1 MSLLQQYRYICAV
14 LAVFMCASA
23 WAGNPNVLISGTT
36 ASFSSPS
43 VGSPTTQTIT
53 LTFGDNG
60 NPTDGASLSAL
71 AFGGTNSGDFAI
83 IGGTCAPGTT
93 VLSDGNTS
101 CTVIVR
107 YTPSSSANETAALDG
122 TCTTVGL
129 VGGFT
134 LTCNGASAEV
144 TSLFG
149 AVLAALIQLPMLD
162 PKMLTL
168 LFSLLLAIGVYFAN
182 RKRA

>member
-1 MSLLQQYRYICAV
+1 MNLLQRYRYLCAV
-14 LAVFMCASA
+14 LAVFVCASA
-23 WAGNPNVLISGTT
+23 WAGNPNVLIFGNT
-36 ASFSSPS
+36 ANFSSTG

-60 NPTDGASLSAL
+60 FSTDGAALSAL
-71 AFGGTNSGDFAI
+71 AFGGANAGDFAVV
-83 IGGTCAPGTT
+83 GGTCSPGTT
-93 VLSDGNTS
+93 VLSDSNTS
-101 CTVIVR
+101 CTVVVQ
-107 YTPSSSANETAALDG
+107 YTPSSSANETAQLNG

-129 VGGFT
+129 LGGFT
-134 LTCNGASAEV
+134 LTCNGASGEV

-149 AVLAALIQLPMLD
+149 AVLAAVVQLPMLD